1 MKKKLKKWWTDFT
14 ELKLWVQA
22 IIVMVA
28 IILIHNFI
36 LHQEFIMPKHY
47 GGGMTA
53 KQKRKLPKGLQKA
66 IMKKKKKKKK

>member
-1 MKKKLKKWWTDFT
+1 MKKKLKKWWNAFT

-28 IILIHNFI
+28 IILIHNYI
-36 LHQEFIMPKHY
+36 LHQELAMPKHY

>member
-36 LHQEFIMPKHY
+36 LH
-47 GGGMTA
+47 
-53 KQKRKLPKGLQKA
+53 
-66 IMKKKKKKKK
+66 